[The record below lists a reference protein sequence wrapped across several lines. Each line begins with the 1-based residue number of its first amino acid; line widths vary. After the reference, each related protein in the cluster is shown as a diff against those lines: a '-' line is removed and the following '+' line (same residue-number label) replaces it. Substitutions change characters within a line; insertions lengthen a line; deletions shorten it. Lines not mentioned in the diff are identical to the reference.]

1 MIRGKLSSG
10 FEFHLDENIF
20 DDFELVELYA
30 KVAKNPIWIGDLAER
45 LLGAE
50 QTARSTQRTCSTR
63 SRKLRTPFPRQKTDC
78 PRRHA
83 IKLPRRAHL

>member
-50 QTARSTQRTCSTR
+50 QKKALVEYL
-63 SRKLRTPFPRQKTDC
+63 RKEDGEVHTTDMFGALKEIED
-78 PRRHA
+78 A
-83 IKLPRRAHL
+83 IPAAKN

>member
-1 MIRGKLSSG
+1 MINITMGDG
-10 FEFHLDENIF
+10 FEIRLDDNVF

-50 QTARSTQRTCSTR
+50 QKKALIEH
-63 SRKLRTPFPRQKTDC
+63 LRDKDGKVHTTDVMNALKEIEE
-78 PRRHA
+78 A
-83 IKLPRRAHL
+83 IPAAKN

>member
-1 MIRGKLSSG
+1 MINITMDDD
-10 FEFHLDENIF
+10 FEIRLDDNVF

-50 QTARSTQRTCSTR
+50 QKKALIEH
-63 SRKLRTPFPRQKTDC
+63 LRDKDGKVHTTDVMNALKEIEE
-78 PRRHA
+78 A
-83 IKLPRRAHL
+83 IPAAKN

>member
-10 FEFHLDENIF
+10 FEFGLDENIF

-50 QTARSTQRTCSTR
+50 QKKALVEHL
-63 SRKLRTPFPRQKTDC
+63 RKEDGKVHTTDMFNALKEIED
-78 PRRHA
+78 A
-83 IKLPRRAHL
+83 IPAAKN

>member
-30 KVAKNPIWIGDLAER
+30 KVAKNPIWVGDLAER

-50 QTARSTQRTCSTR
+50 QKKALVEHLRKEDGKVHTTDMFNALKEIEDAIPTA
-63 SRKLRTPFPRQKTDC
+63 KN
-78 PRRHA
+78 
-83 IKLPRRAHL
+83 